1 MKHNKPKI
9 KKKEIEAVRQL
20 KRQKSWDEKLTSAIG
35 SVPSLVIHS
44 ILFIGVFVSI
54 ALGVPQ
60 DQALLML
67 TTIVSLEAIYLS
79 ILIQMSVNRNSISL
93 EEVEEDLEEIQEDIE
108 DIEEGIEDIQEDIE
122 DIQEGVEEIEGEIE
136 GIQED
141 IEDIEVAT
149 KKL

>member
-1 MKHNKPKI
+1 MNHTKPKYQ
-9 KKKEIEAVRQL
+9 KKQIEKEPKL
-20 KRQKSWDEKLTSAIG
+20 KRVKSWDEKLTGWIG
-35 SVPSLVIHS
+35 SISSLVVHT
-44 ILFIGVFVSI
+44 ILFTCVFI
-54 ALGVPQ
+54 AIVLGVPE
-60 DQALLML
+60 DKALLIL

-79 ILIQMSVNRNSISL
+79 ILIQMSVNRNSVSL

-122 DIQEGVEEIEGEIE
+122 DIQEGVEDIEVEIEEIQ
-136 GIQED
+136 GD